1 MAKSAKIA
9 RIEALEKDLEVA
21 LSAAQTKRIETLE
34 VKISEL
40 ENHLAILPSSSDR
53 PTELEASQSD
63 AFEFFTDN
71 VKETVNTLQNSLQ
84 ELNAKNPGP
93 IYGGNIDAKEVDENF
108 LFDMEQDCRVVRT
121 DSEEHKVTIATMY
134 FTGDAKLWW
143 RSKVEDIQNNRCTI
157 STRAQ
162 TRAIPPR
169 KCGVEITWNAELP
182 NKPTSEFE
190 CFCLCLRACPKI
202 ITYPRKIEF
211 PARAIG
217 SSLVSSP
224 PSRPVPVPFSSEV
237 LVLRLLGQ

>member
-1 MAKSAKIA
+1 MTSWARESWYQSFKSIVGNKSTMAKSAKIA

-53 PTELEASQSD
+53 PTELEASQSY

-71 VKETVNTLQNSLQ
+71 VKETVNTLQNDLQ
-84 ELNAKNPGP
+84 ELNAKVSLLMRNANNLISDLRCLRLDGLNSQNPGP

-169 KCGVEITWNAELP
+169 KCGVEYIARCKLRELQQ
-182 NKPTSEFE
+182 T
-190 CFCLCLRACPKI
+190 
-202 ITYPRKIEF
+202 
-211 PARAIG
+211 G
-217 SSLVSSP
+217 S
-224 PSRPVPVPFSSEV
+224 
-237 LVLRLLGQ
+237 G

>member
-53 PTELEASQSD
+53 PTELEASQRAQCQGESVD
-63 AFEFFTDN
+63 AQCQQFDFGPSMRTGEIART
-71 VKETVNTLQNSLQ
+71 
-84 ELNAKNPGP
+84 PGR
-93 IYGGNIDAKEVDENF
+93 GNIDAKEVDENF

-169 KCGVEITWNAELP
+169 KCGVEYIARCKLRELQQ
-182 NKPTSEFE
+182 T
-190 CFCLCLRACPKI
+190 
-202 ITYPRKIEF
+202 
-211 PARAIG
+211 G
-217 SSLVSSP
+217 S
-224 PSRPVPVPFSSEV
+224 R
-237 LVLRLLGQ
+237 

>member
-71 VKETVNTLQNSLQ
+71 VKETVNTLQNDLQ
-84 ELNAKNPGP
+84 ELNAKVSLLMRNANNFISDLRCLRLDGWNCQNPGP
-93 IYGGNIDAKEVDENF
+93 LYGGNLDAKEVDENF

-169 KCGVEITWNAELP
+169 KCGVEYIARCKLRELQQ
-182 NKPTSEFE
+182 T
-190 CFCLCLRACPKI
+190 
-202 ITYPRKIEF
+202 
-211 PARAIG
+211 G
-217 SSLVSSP
+217 S
-224 PSRPVPVPFSSEV
+224 
-237 LVLRLLGQ
+237 G